1 MKITLE
7 MYDHKYTFEAPQDD
21 FGADELKEIFS
32 RLMVQ
37 AGFAPNVIWLAE
49 GGHFECEYKED
60 E

>member
-37 AGFAPNVIWLAE
+37 AGFAPNVIWLAD
-49 GGHFECEYKED
+49 GGHWKCEYE
-60 E
+60 EEE

>member
-37 AGFAPNVIWLAE
+37 AGFSPSVLWLAD
-49 GGHFECEYKED
+49 GGYFECEYKED
-60 E
+60 K